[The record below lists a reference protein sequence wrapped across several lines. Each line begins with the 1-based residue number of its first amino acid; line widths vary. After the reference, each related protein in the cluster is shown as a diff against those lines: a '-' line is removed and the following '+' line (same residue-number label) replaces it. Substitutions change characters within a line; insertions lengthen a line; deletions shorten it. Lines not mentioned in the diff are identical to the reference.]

1 MVLSQNKNQK
11 GGSCGMGGVCSL
23 QMGGRRKSK
32 SKRTHKRHGG
42 GCGCAGT
49 STTVKQF
56 GGKRRS
62 SKRHTKKHRS
72 SKKH

>member
-1 MVLSQNKNQK
+1 MVLSQNKNQR

-32 SKRTHKRHGG
+32 SKSKSKRTHKRNGG
-42 GCGCAGT
+42 GCGCGASA
-49 STTVKQF
+49 STIKQF
-56 GGKRRS
+56 GGKKRR
-62 SKRHTKKHRS
+62 